1 MLKWPE
7 TSKGLKCCFDIILM
21 VLNGREEYTLDVL
34 REISAAGYLSFSIN
48 FLKSFCG
55 GLDSKPWQE
64 QSESS
69 SDPNPV

>member
-1 MLKWPE
+1 MEGKN
-7 TSKGLKCCFDIILM
+7 ILWN
-21 VLNGREEYTLDVL
+21 LL
-34 REISAAGYLSFSIN
+34 REISAAGYLSFSIS